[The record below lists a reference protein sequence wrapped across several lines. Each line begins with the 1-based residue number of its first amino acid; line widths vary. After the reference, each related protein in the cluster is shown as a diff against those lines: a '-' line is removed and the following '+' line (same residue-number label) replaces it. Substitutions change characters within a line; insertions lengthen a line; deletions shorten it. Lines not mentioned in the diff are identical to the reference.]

1 MKDLYLVTGAA
12 GHLGLTVVEE
22 LRKEGKTVRALVL
35 PGDKAAGK
43 LPAGVEICEGDVLK
57 PASLDAFF
65 AHGDGE
71 NLIVIHCAG
80 VVSIASRFI
89 QKFYDV

>member
-43 LPAGVEICEGDVLK
+43 LPEAWKSARAMCSS
-57 PASLDAFF
+57 PPRWT
-65 AHGDGE
+65 
-71 NLIVIHCAG
+71 
-80 VVSIASRFI
+80 RFSPTGTARI
-89 QKFYDV
+89 